1 MKDILHLLWAF
12 VGAILGLA
20 VGLLADIFAFNRLP
34 DSLQSDAT
42 VAGILLFG
50 LPALGMVA
58 GGWIALYASAKIDK
72 ARRGKARQQQ
82 KKFVP
87 KKRKK

>member
-1 MKDILHLLWAF
+1 MKDILHLVWAF
-12 VGAILGLA
+12 IGAILGLA
-20 VGLLADIFAFNRLP
+20 VGLLADIFAFNKFP
-34 DSLQSDAT
+34 EPLQSDPT
-42 VAGILLFG
+42 VGGIVLFG

-58 GGWIALYASAKIDK
+58 GGWIALYVSAKINK
-72 ARRGKARQQQ
+72 VRRDKARQQH